1 MLRVDLSRWT
11 VENSPSDGGVFF
23 SYRYNNYEAQI
34 ILKEVTMNAAFD
46 PQIIAADLCEVQR
59 IYAEFFSTLQMENW
73 EKPVKGGSKE
83 WTLHETVAH
92 LCGLTGAGLESI
104 QSTLRGEEYMF
115 QGLTDRYHFNAFNRQ
130 GIDDH
135 LPLPMKELCAEFL
148 NILEET
154 AWIARNLRPDQCELA
169 SKMPIYN
176 RPVKIV
182 EAMSIMMFH
191 AGLHHSAQVAEPMGV
206 PPLWKKLSP
215 EIRHRV
221 IGRVMC
227 ALSLLY
233 RYDLGGDL
241 RAVIAFKMDGP
252 GGGDWH
258 VDVSPESTFSEEG
271 VASHPSLLLHL
282 NKTDVFCQM
291 FTGRLNL
298 PLALLTGQM
307 KLHGDLRLFPRFG
320 TLFSVDA
327 RS

>member
-1 MLRVDLSRWT
+1 
-11 VENSPSDGGVFF
+11 
-23 SYRYNNYEAQI
+23 
-34 ILKEVTMNAAFD
+34 MNDPFD
-46 PQIIAADLCEVQR
+46 PQIIAADLCEAHR
-59 IYAEFFSTLQMENW
+59 IYAEFFSGLKMENW

-92 LCGLTGAGLESI
+92 LCALTGAGLESI
-104 QSTLRGEEYMF
+104 QHTLRGEEYVF
-115 QGLTDRYHFNAFNRQ
+115 QGLTDRYHFTAFNRH
-130 GIDDH
+130 GIDAH
-135 LPLPMKELCAEFL
+135 LTMSMKDLCAEFL

-154 AWIARNLRPDQCELA
+154 AYIARNLRPEQAELV
-169 SKMPIYN
+169 SEMPIYN

-191 AGLHHSAQVAEPMGV
+191 AALHHSAQVAEPMGV
-206 PPLWKKLSP
+206 PPLWKQLNP

-221 IGRVMC
+221 IGRVMR

-241 RAVIAFKMDGP
+241 RAAFAFKIDGP
-252 GGGDWH
+252 GGGSWH
-258 VDVSPESTFSEEG
+258 VDVCPESTFSAEG
-271 VASHPSLLLHL
+271 SVSRPSLLLNL

-298 PLALLTGQM
+298 PLALLTGHM
-307 KLHGDLRLFPRFG
+307 KLHGDLRLFSRMG

-327 RS
+327 SS

>member
-1 MLRVDLSRWT
+1 MD
-11 VENSPSDGGVFF
+11 NP
-23 SYRYNNYEAQI
+23 
-34 ILKEVTMNAAFD
+34 FD
-46 PQIIAADLCEVQR
+46 PQILADDLCEVRR
-59 IYAEFFSTLQMENW
+59 IYAEFFSGLKMENW
-73 EKPVKGGSKE
+73 EKPIKAGSKE

-92 LCGLTGAGLESI
+92 LCALTGAGLESI
-104 QSTLRGEEYMF
+104 QCTLRGEEYVF
-115 QGLTDRYHFNAFNRQ
+115 DGLTDRYHFNAFNRR
-130 GIDDH
+130 GIDEH
-135 LPLPMKELCAEFL
+135 LPLPMQELCAEFL
-148 NILEET
+148 SILDET
-154 AWIARNLRPDQCELA
+154 ACIARNLRPEQIELA
-169 SKMPIYN
+169 SEMPIYN

-206 PPLWKKLSP
+206 APLWKQLSP

-221 IGRVMC
+221 IGRVMR

-241 RAVIAFKMDGP
+241 QAVIAFKMDGP
-252 GGGDWH
+252 GGGSWH

-271 VASHPSLLLHL
+271 VATHPSLLLHL

-298 PLALLTGQM
+298 PLALLTGHL

>member
-1 MLRVDLSRWT
+1 MD
-11 VENSPSDGGVFF
+11 NP
-23 SYRYNNYEAQI
+23 
-34 ILKEVTMNAAFD
+34 FD
-46 PQIIAADLCEVQR
+46 PQILADDLCEVRR
-59 IYAEFFSTLQMENW
+59 IYAEFFSGLKMENW
-73 EKPVKGGSKE
+73 EKPIKAGSKE

-92 LCGLTGAGLESI
+92 LCALTGAGLESI
-104 QSTLRGEEYMF
+104 QCTLRGEEYVF
-115 QGLTDRYHFNAFNRQ
+115 DGLTDRYHFNTFNRH
-130 GIDDH
+130 GIDEH
-135 LPLPMKELCAEFL
+135 LPLPMQELCAEFL
-148 NILEET
+148 SILDET
-154 AWIARNLRPDQCELA
+154 ACIARNLRPEQIELA
-169 SKMPIYN
+169 SEMPIYN

-191 AGLHHSAQVAEPMGV
+191 AGLHHSAQVTEPMGV
-206 PPLWKKLSP
+206 PPLWEQLSP

-221 IGRVMC
+221 IGRVMR

-241 RAVIAFKMDGP
+241 EAVIAFKMDGP
-252 GGGDWH
+252 GGGSWH
-258 VDVSPESTFSEEG
+258 VDVSPESTFSAEG
-271 VASHPSLLLHL
+271 VAAHPSLLLHL

-298 PLALLTGQM
+298 PLALLTGHL